1 LPRIAY
7 NAFVGV
13 QQTSRKAW
21 LAVHGGSVTWA
32 AKPRVKES
40 PNPARILRSKN
51 PANSSTLPA
60 YSHYYEVASSKV
72 P

>member
-1 LPRIAY
+1 LRDKNTGVFPRIAY

-40 PNPARILRSKN
+40 PNPAKILR
-51 PANSSTLPA
+51 
-60 YSHYYEVASSKV
+60 
-72 P
+72 